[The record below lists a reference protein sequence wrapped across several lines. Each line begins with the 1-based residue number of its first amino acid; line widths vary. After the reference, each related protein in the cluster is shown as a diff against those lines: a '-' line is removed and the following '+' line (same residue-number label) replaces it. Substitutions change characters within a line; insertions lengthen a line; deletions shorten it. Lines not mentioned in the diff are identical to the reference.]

1 MKSTRTLL
9 LTLAIMLFGAG
20 LFAQSAE
27 KVLVRSFNPQGAE
40 LIALDLAGPIK
51 VDKWTQNTVRIQ
63 MTVSLERGTDSMLRS
78 LLLAGRYNLKGQL
91 EQGDYLISVPGLA
104 REVLV
109 NGVPLNERISYQVFV
124 PEEADIDILSTAS
137 AGL

>member
-9 LTLAIMLFGAG
+9 LTLATLLFGAG

-27 KVLVRSFNPQGAE
+27 KVLVRSFNPQGAK
-40 LIALDLAGPIK
+40 LIALDLAGP
-51 VDKWTQNTVRIQ
+51 VAVNKWSQNTVRIQ

-78 LLLAGRYNLKGQL
+78 LLQAGRYNLKGQL
-91 EQGDYLISVPGLA
+91 DQGDFLISVPGLA

-109 NGVPLNERISYQVFV
+109 NGVPLAEYVSYEVFV
-124 PEEADIDILSTAS
+124 PEQTEVDILSTAS